1 MVTSYRQI
9 GYEDRALAN
18 KDFEDDTKDAGELGS
33 GHSVT
38 ALYEIATAG
47 RGQIAEL
54 RLRYKDPHADS
65 SQLIAS
71 RVVDEGRSIYESSP
85 DLQFATA
92 VAEFGMLLRKSQYKG
107 SATYADVLALARAMR
122 GADLEGYRDEFLR
135 MVETSRTL
143 SGEAPQAIARQ

>member
-1 MVTSYRQI
+1 M
-9 GYEDRALAN
+9 
-18 KDFEDDTKDAGELGS
+18 
-33 GHSVT
+33 
-38 ALYEIATAG
+38 
-47 RGQIAEL
+47 
-54 RLRYKDPHADS
+54 
-65 SQLIAS
+65 IAS